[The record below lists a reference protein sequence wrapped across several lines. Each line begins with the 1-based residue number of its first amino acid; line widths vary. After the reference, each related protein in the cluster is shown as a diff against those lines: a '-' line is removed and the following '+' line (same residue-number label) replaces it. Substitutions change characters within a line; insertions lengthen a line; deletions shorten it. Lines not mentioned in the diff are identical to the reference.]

1 MAIKKN
7 TNDLI
12 SQAATTLADNSTQD
26 ISPQDV
32 REMAENNA
40 FSSYNKI
47 TDNNLVGLKNYST
60 AATYEAA
67 QGVVYNGSIYIS
79 NTIPTPGAFNAS
91 EWDILS
97 GGEINT
103 SSNSGAGEG
112 LALAKS
118 GSNLPFKSITAG
130 TGITLTSAANELQI
144 SSAGGTDTNIGN
156 ANLTL
161 DANRVLNLDNNNLK
175 IEGGQIGISG
185 AVNVDLALNITG
197 TTNDATKGTLRC
209 NDLAG
214 NKMFSVDNA
223 GNIEAPTTGLMNLG
237 GAVIVGSTG
246 LFKLAVKSNLP
257 LVLRDANDSKLVS
270 FANDGNRYTT
280 NTTFGADSA
289 PTARV
294 DIRGSDNSAA
304 TSSLKVAD
312 INNNSLLDVKNNGK
326 VDFNTVDTFLINNG
340 TRSVGVPNW
349 NTHTTWSLN
358 NGSNSWDLICANAPS
373 SVFNQNEF
381 GLSYNNSGVIPFRIF
396 GGDKIALGNVSKSN
410 LDTNYSVNV
419 KDGLSLLSGNLKINT
434 GGLLDIQTKTGQ
446 TIKTGASTYPTLF
459 FNNGSI
465 NRFIGHAD
473 SSSSTFA
480 SGDFVIARQGTSAPH
495 ILINSSN
502 KILIGGALAPVG
514 SENILLS
521 GDTLLNGG
529 VKMGNLPSLPAG
541 TVSGDVW
548 SQNGTL
554 RIGNPTA
561 NIQTEVSA
569 ATITP
574 NIDTTKL
581 IVTSALAAALTI
593 AAPTG
598 TPQEG
603 QELTFRFKDDGT
615 ARALTWNA
623 IFEDY
628 TGSLPTTTTAGK
640 TVYIGCKYNLINT
653 KWDVVA
659 VQTQP

>member
-118 GSNLPFKSITAG
+118 GSNLPFKSLTAGTGITLTSAANELQISSDSGEVNTSSNSGAGEGLALAKSGSNLPFKSITAG

-144 SSAGGTDTNIGN
+144 SSAGGADTNI
-156 ANLTL
+156 ANTELTL
-161 DANRVLNLDNNNLK
+161 PSYRKFNLGDFVFDVRPDGTNKRFEFLRSGNNPVLDFFDAFSTKV
-175 IEGGQIGISG
+175 ISLG
-185 AVNVDLALNITG
+185 RDS
-197 TTNDATKGTLRC
+197 
-209 NDLAG
+209 AG
-214 NKMFSVDNA
+214 NA
-223 GNIEAPTTGLMNLG
+223 GNYFYVNNKLEVGTSNAIKLQNAGGNGSYLKFSNGFNDPYTQIGALIPHYFLAASGALNTNKFLVGLSS
-237 GAVIVGSTG
+237 AIGSEKIG
-246 LFKLAVKSNLP
+246 FY
-257 LVLRDANDSKLVS
+257 NDTLIK
-270 FANDGNRYTT
+270 
-280 NTTFGADSA
+280 
-289 PTARV
+289 
-294 DIRGSDNSAA
+294 GSDNAAA
-304 TSSLKVAD
+304 TSGLKVTD
-312 INNNSLLDVKNNGK
+312 VNNLSLLDVKNNG
-326 VDFNTVDTFLINNG
+326 
-340 TRSVGVPNW
+340 
-349 NTHTTWSLN
+349 
-358 NGSNSWDLICANAPS
+358 
-373 SVFNQNEF
+373 
-381 GLSYNNSGVIPFRIF
+381 
-396 GGDKIALGNVSKSN
+396 ALK
-410 LDTNYSVNV
+410 LQY
-419 KDGLSLLSGNLKINT
+419 
-434 GGLLDIQTKTGQ
+434 
-446 TIKTGASTYPTLF
+446 
-459 FNNGSI
+459 
-465 NRFIGHAD
+465 
-473 SSSSTFA
+473 
-480 SGDFVIARQGTSAPH
+480 
-495 ILINSSN
+495 
-502 KILIGGALAPVG
+502 
-514 SENILLS
+514 
-521 GDTLLNGG
+521 
-529 VKMGNLPSLPAG
+529 LPSLPAG
-541 TVSGDVW
+541 TVAGDVW

-569 ATITP
+569 STITP

>member
-1 MAIKKN
+1 MALAKSGSNLPFKSLTAGTGI
-7 TNDLI
+7 
-12 SQAATTLADNSTQD
+12 TLTSA
-26 ISPQDV
+26 
-32 REMAENNA
+32 
-40 FSSYNKI
+40 
-47 TDNNLVGLKNYST
+47 
-60 AATYEAA
+60 
-67 QGVVYNGSIYIS
+67 
-79 NTIPTPGAFNAS
+79 AS
-91 EWDILS
+91 ELQISSDS
-97 GGEINT
+97 GEVNT

-130 TGITLTSAANELQI
+130 TGITLTSSASELQI
-144 SSAGGTDTNIGN
+144 NSAGGTDTNLATNDLTQVDLNRVYTRSATAGVSRLRFQGVSQV
-156 ANLTL
+156 LTL
-161 DANRVLNLDNNNLK
+161 EDAMKLELYAGKYDDASFNKAIELSISGATGNIKFSNGKTLIEGANTDLNLYGQFATGLQSKIQLGANINIEAKVNRTLTLKTGTLYFDNTAGLVGSVKSDVFIWGSSYNAIGSEGFSVQKDMLVKGSDNAAATSGFKVTDVNNNLILDIK
-175 IEGGQIGISG
+175 NNKTIGVGG
-185 AVNVDLALNITG
+185 AVNADLALNITG

-223 GNIEAPTTGLMNLG
+223 GNIEAPTTGLVNFG

-294 DIRGSDNSAA
+294 DIRGYDNSAA
-304 TSSLKVAD
+304 TSSLKVTSL
-312 INNNSLLDVKNNGK
+312 NNNSLLDVRNNG
-326 VDFNTVDTFLINNG
+326 
-340 TRSVGVPNW
+340 
-349 NTHTTWSLN
+349 
-358 NGSNSWDLICANAPS
+358 
-373 SVFNQNEF
+373 
-381 GLSYNNSGVIPFRIF
+381 
-396 GGDKIALGNVSKSN
+396 ALK
-410 LDTNYSVNV
+410 LQY
-419 KDGLSLLSGNLKINT
+419 
-434 GGLLDIQTKTGQ
+434 
-446 TIKTGASTYPTLF
+446 
-459 FNNGSI
+459 
-465 NRFIGHAD
+465 
-473 SSSSTFA
+473 
-480 SGDFVIARQGTSAPH
+480 
-495 ILINSSN
+495 
-502 KILIGGALAPVG
+502 
-514 SENILLS
+514 
-521 GDTLLNGG
+521 
-529 VKMGNLPSLPAG
+529 LPSLPAG
-541 TVSGDVW
+541 TVAGDVW

-554 RIGNPTA
+554 KIGNPTA

-569 ATITP
+569 STITP

-598 TPQEG
+598 TPHEG

>member
-91 EWDILS
+91 EWDILV

-118 GSNLPFKSITAG
+118 GSNLPFKSLTAG

-156 ANLTL
+156 ADLTQTDQNRRYTLHPTDPSKITFEGTSGSFHLQDDIPFKLFTGSDSTASNVRFSAFVNSNACYL
-161 DANRVLNLDNNNLK
+161 DLNNGRTAIRTVSDDMTLSGSFATSNRTNIILGADIIIQSKDTRSVQLKANHLFFMNN
-175 IEGGQIGISG
+175 
-185 AVNVDLALNITG
+185 AG
-197 TTNDATKGTLRC
+197 TTKGRINANTFIWGS
-209 NDLAG
+209 NTAIG
-214 NKMFSVDNA
+214 SEGFSVQKDTL
-223 GNIEAPTTGLMNLG
+223 IK
-237 GAVIVGSTG
+237 GS
-246 LFKLAVKSNLP
+246 N
-257 LVLRDANDSKLVS
+257 
-270 FANDGNRYTT
+270 
-280 NTTFGADSA
+280 
-289 PTARV
+289 
-294 DIRGSDNSAA
+294 NSAA
-304 TSSLKVAD
+304 TSGFKVTD
-312 INNNSLLDVKNNGK
+312 VNNNSLLDVRNNG
-326 VDFNTVDTFLINNG
+326 
-340 TRSVGVPNW
+340 
-349 NTHTTWSLN
+349 
-358 NGSNSWDLICANAPS
+358 
-373 SVFNQNEF
+373 
-381 GLSYNNSGVIPFRIF
+381 
-396 GGDKIALGNVSKSN
+396 ALK
-410 LDTNYSVNV
+410 LQY
-419 KDGLSLLSGNLKINT
+419 
-434 GGLLDIQTKTGQ
+434 
-446 TIKTGASTYPTLF
+446 
-459 FNNGSI
+459 
-465 NRFIGHAD
+465 
-473 SSSSTFA
+473 
-480 SGDFVIARQGTSAPH
+480 
-495 ILINSSN
+495 
-502 KILIGGALAPVG
+502 
-514 SENILLS
+514 
-521 GDTLLNGG
+521 
-529 VKMGNLPSLPAG
+529 LPSLPAG
-541 TVSGDVW
+541 TVAGDVW

-554 RIGNPTA
+554 RIGNPTE

>member
-97 GGEINT
+97 GGEVNT

-144 SSAGGTDTNIGN
+144 SSAGGVSIYTADGTFTGN
-156 ANLTL
+156 RTANL
-161 DANRVLNLDNNNLK
+161 NNNNVLFDHGTLK
-175 IEGGQIGISG
+175 VNGYQTGSNTIFNAIEIVNNIDGFQYGIKNNGNVGIKSG
-185 AVNVDLALNITG
+185 FTTSIESGSGFNAILHRPQNGTFYGVRQTLALN
-197 TTNDATKGTLRC
+197 NSA
-209 NDLAG
+209 
-214 NKMFSVDNA
+214 
-223 GNIEAPTTGLMNLG
+223 
-237 GAVIVGSTG
+237 GAVTEYGSIETTIASSTAG
-246 LFKLAVKSNLP
+246 SENGKLRLYATRNGTETIKISIEDDITIN
-257 LVLRDANDSKLVS
+257 NDTLIK
-270 FANDGNRYTT
+270 
-280 NTTFGADSA
+280 
-289 PTARV
+289 
-294 DIRGSDNSAA
+294 GSDNASG
-304 TSSLKVAD
+304 TSGLKVTD
-312 INNNSLLDVKNNGK
+312 INNNSLLDVRNNGQTSWGGSTLNN
-326 VDFNTVDTFLINNG
+326 VAHVMYNPSNQSTSLLRLMENNG
-340 TRSVGVPNW
+340 NVGINLSTAGRIETNVAGQSLFKTYYIAGVPHIELW
-349 NTHTTWSLN
+349 KY
-358 NGSNSWDLICANAPS
+358 NGSGSPTQI
-373 SVFNQNEF
+373 V
-381 GLSYNNSGVIPFRIF
+381 
-396 GGDKIALGNVSKSN
+396 
-410 LDTNYSVNV
+410 
-419 KDGLSLLSGNLKINT
+419 
-434 GGLLDIQTKTGQ
+434 DIQSGDSYINSPGITLGGQ
-446 TIKTGASTYPTLF
+446 TGKTGAKVSIMQASAISSQQLF
-459 FNNGSI
+459 FGNITTNTAGRLGSSGSFGTDQKGLECFDTDINKKFVWNGS
-465 NRFIGHAD
+465 AWE
-473 SSSSTFA
+473 
-480 SGDFVIARQGTSAPH
+480 
-495 ILINSSN
+495 
-502 KILIGGALAPVG
+502 KIKG
-514 SENILLS
+514 NIES
-521 GDTLLNGG
+521 VTQATATTL
-529 VKMGNLPSLPAG
+529 
-541 TVSGDVW
+541 
-548 SQNGTL
+548 
-554 RIGNPTA
+554 
-561 NIQTEVSA
+561 
-569 ATITP
+569 TP
-574 NIDTTKL
+574 NIDTSTMEIL
-581 IVTSALAAALTI
+581 SSLAAALTI

-598 TPQEG
+598 TPHEG
-603 QELTFRFKDDGT
+603 QGLTFRFKDDGT

-653 KWDVVA
+653 KWDVIA

>member
-91 EWDILS
+91 EWDLLS

-118 GSNLPFKSITAG
+118 GSNLPFKSLTAG

-156 ANLTL
+156 ANLTF
-161 DANRVLNLDNNNLK
+161 DGDHNADLN
-175 IEGGQIGISG
+175 G
-185 AVNVDLALNITG
+185 
-197 TTNDATKGTLRC
+197 NDWEVK
-209 NDLAG
+209 N
-214 NKMFSVDNA
+214 
-223 GNIEAPTTGLMNLG
+223 
-237 GAVIVGSTG
+237 GSTG
-246 LFKLAVKSNLP
+246 SALKLQSTVSGKAKFYTNGEVVNSAANFAWDGVSNVGLSVTQSGNIIHAWSSQNYKLYTSNGSISLFEVGVTSGASRLDLKLTNGTSFFKIVSN
-257 LVLRDANDSKLVS
+257 
-270 FANDGNRYTT
+270 
-280 NTTFGADSA
+280 ADSYLHKNFL
-289 PTARV
+289 V
-294 DIRGSDNSAA
+294 KGSDNAAA
-304 TSSLKVAD
+304 TSGFKVTD
-312 INNNSLLDVKNNGK
+312 VNNNSLLDVKNNGR
-326 VDFNTVDTFLINNG
+326 FAT
-340 TRSVGVPNW
+340 
-349 NTHTTWSLN
+349 
-358 NGSNSWDLICANAPS
+358 NGSNVNSA
-373 SVFNQNEF
+373 FNVA
-381 GLSYNNSGVIPFRIF
+381 Y
-396 GGDKIALGNVSKSN
+396 D
-410 LDTNYSVNV
+410 
-419 KDGLSLLSGNLKINT
+419 
-434 GGLLDIQTKTGQ
+434 
-446 TIKTGASTYPTLF
+446 
-459 FNNGSI
+459 
-465 NRFIGHAD
+465 
-473 SSSSTFA
+473 
-480 SGDFVIARQGTSAPH
+480 GTSANGFTVSTLNAIQHALNAQSYTIRNTAGTQDLLKFNVQSAVSKFVLTNTSNTEFFRISNDANSFLSTNLTLGQSAPVAGARF
-495 ILINSSN
+495 LIRNYGTNSSQQSFFGNITMNTAGRLGSSGSFGTTQKGFECFDTDKN
-502 KILIGGALAPVG
+502 KKFFWNG
-514 SENILLS
+514 SAWEKIKGNIES
-521 GDTLLNGG
+521 VTQATATTL
-529 VKMGNLPSLPAG
+529 
-541 TVSGDVW
+541 
-548 SQNGTL
+548 
-554 RIGNPTA
+554 
-561 NIQTEVSA
+561 
-569 ATITP
+569 TP
-574 NIDTTKL
+574 NIDNSTME
-581 IVTSALAAALTI
+581 IMSSLAAALTI

-598 TPQEG
+598 TPHEG

>member
-91 EWDILS
+91 EWDLLS

-144 SSAGGTDTNIGN
+144 SSDSGEVNTSSNSGTGEGLALAKSGNNLPFKSITAGTGITLTSSASELQINSAGGADTNIGN
-156 ANLTL
+156 ADLTL

-185 AVNVDLALNITG
+185 AVNADLALNITG

-223 GNIEAPTTGLMNLG
+223 GNIEAPTTGLINLG

-246 LFKLAVKSNLP
+246 LFKLAVRSNLP

-304 TSSLKVAD
+304 TSSLKVTD
-312 INNNSLLDVKNNGK
+312 INNNSLLDVRNNG
-326 VDFNTVDTFLINNG
+326 
-340 TRSVGVPNW
+340 
-349 NTHTTWSLN
+349 
-358 NGSNSWDLICANAPS
+358 
-373 SVFNQNEF
+373 
-381 GLSYNNSGVIPFRIF
+381 
-396 GGDKIALGNVSKSN
+396 ALK
-410 LDTNYSVNV
+410 LQY
-419 KDGLSLLSGNLKINT
+419 L
-434 GGLLDIQTKTGQ
+434 
-446 TIKTGASTYPTLF
+446 P
-459 FNNGSI
+459 
-465 NRFIGHAD
+465 
-473 SSSSTFA
+473 SSST
-480 SGDFVIARQGTSAPH
+480 GV
-495 ILINSSN
+495 
-502 KILIGGALAPVG
+502 GA
-514 SENILLS
+514 
-521 GDTLLNGG
+521 
-529 VKMGNLPSLPAG
+529 
-541 TVSGDVW
+541 GDVW

-554 RIGNPTA
+554 RIGNPTT
-561 NIQTEVSA
+561 NVQTEVSA
-569 ATITP
+569 STITP

-598 TPQEG
+598 TPHEG